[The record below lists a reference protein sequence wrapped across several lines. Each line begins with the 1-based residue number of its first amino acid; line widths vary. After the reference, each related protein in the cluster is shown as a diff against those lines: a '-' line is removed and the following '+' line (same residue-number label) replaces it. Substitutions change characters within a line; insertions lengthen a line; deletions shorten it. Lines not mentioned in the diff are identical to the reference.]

1 MARRSPR
8 NHPAGL
14 IESAPLA
21 VDPTGMF
28 EAFVRRIER
37 IGNLAA
43 NNNGNVNNQGN
54 GMSARQMGDKRLE
67 RFRALRP
74 EQFAGTAEPWKAEQW
89 LRQMDHIF
97 ETMDC
102 NDQEIKRLATFQLTY
117 AAADWWEAVKATIGE
132 EAVRVMTWTT
142 FRRKFLEKYFP
153 ATERHKRERE
163 FMDLVQGNKSVQEYT
178 TQFERLSQFAPH
190 MVDTNEKKI

>member
-14 IESAPLA
+14 IEGAPLA

-67 RFRALRP
+67 RFRALH
-74 EQFAGTAEPWKAEQW
+74 TK
-89 LRQMDHIF
+89 
-97 ETMDC
+97 
-102 NDQEIKRLATFQLTY
+102 
-117 AAADWWEAVKATIGE
+117 
-132 EAVRVMTWTT
+132 
-142 FRRKFLEKYFP
+142 
-153 ATERHKRERE
+153 
-163 FMDLVQGNKSVQEYT
+163 
-178 TQFERLSQFAPH
+178 
-190 MVDTNEKKI
+190 